1 MIEMLISSWHDCI
14 CMNGRL
20 GQEEE
25 RSASS
30 PLAATYEHE
39 RDFPW
44 VLVQQG
50 WPRYPTP

>member
-1 MIEMLISSWHDCI
+1 MIEMLISPWHDCVRDCI

-20 GQEEE
+20 GQEKE

-30 PLAATYEHE
+30 PLAAIYEHE

-44 VLVQQG
+44 VLVQ
-50 WPRYPTP
+50 